1 MGDACCGST
10 VDIRALEA
18 RQRRVLMIVL
28 AINLATFAMMFL
40 RSLWRVLRDAWA
52 ELRMESA
59 A

>member
-1 MGDACCGST
+1 MGDSCCGGT

-18 RQRRVLMIVL
+18 RQRRVLKALL

-40 RSLWRVLRDAWA
+40 RSSWRVLRNAWA

>member
-1 MGDACCGST
+1 M
-10 VDIRALEA
+10 DIRALEA

>member
-1 MGDACCGST
+1 MGNACCGST

-18 RQRRVLMIVL
+18 RQRSVLMIVL
-28 AINLATFAMMFL
+28 AINLAKFAMMFL
-40 RSLWRVLRDAWA
+40 RSAWRVLRNAWT